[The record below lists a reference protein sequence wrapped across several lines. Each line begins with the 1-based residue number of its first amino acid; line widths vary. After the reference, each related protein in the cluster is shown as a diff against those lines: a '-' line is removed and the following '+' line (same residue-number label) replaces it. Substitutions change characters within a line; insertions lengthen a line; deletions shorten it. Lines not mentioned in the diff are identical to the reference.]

1 MKPLQYSPKKTI
13 VQAIS
18 EAMKAEGKPM
28 TVSEIYDAV
37 VSSKLYSFKADQPI
51 QVVRSQ
57 LRRHCVGLDFQSS
70 SKAKYFVIQNGK
82 YYLLESGKFV
92 QHKGT
97 NITKINK
104 KYSRATGLV
113 NLKNIYDQYLAELKQ
128 RILKELKNLEP
139 KSFEIFC
146 KNLLVVY
153 GFDDV
158 SITRLSKDGGIDGFG
173 KLKLGFSHLN
183 VAFQCKRWTKGTI
196 GRPHINQFRGDIQ
209 GQYELGLF
217 FTTANFSSD
226 AENNSA
232 KRGAVPI
239 ALFNGSA
246 IVDIM
251 LEKQLGVERD
261 SLDIYTF
268 NLELAIAENNEA

>member
-1 MKPLQYSPKKTI
+1 MVTKRTI

-18 EAMKAEGKPM
+18 EVMQAEAKPM
-28 TVSEIYDAV
+28 AVSEIYDAII
-37 VSSKLYSFKADQPI
+37 SSKLYSFKADEPV
-51 QVVRSQ
+51 QVVRAQ
-57 LRRHCVGLDFQSS
+57 IRRHCLGVNFPTS
-70 SKAKYFVIQNGK
+70 SKAKYFGIQNGK
-82 YYLLESGKFV
+82 YYLLENAVVSKT
-92 QHKGT
+92 QNEQSRKSSKKGF
-97 NITKINK
+97 
-104 KYSRATGLV
+104 RATSLN
-113 NLKNIYDQYLAELKQ
+113 NLKGIHNQYLAELKQ
-128 RILKELKNLEP
+128 RILREIKSLNP
-139 KSFEIFC
+139 SSFEIFC
-146 KNLLVVY
+146 KNLLDVY
-153 GFDDV
+153 GFQDA

-183 VAFQCKRWTKGTI
+183 VAFQCKKWTKGTI
-196 GRPHINQFRGDIQ
+196 GRPQINQFRGDIQ

-232 KRGAVPI
+232 KPGAVPI
-239 ALFNGSA
+239 ALFNGNA

-251 LEKQLGVERD
+251 LENGLGVERD

>member
-1 MKPLQYSPKKTI
+1 MQNNSKRTI

-18 EAMKAEGKPM
+18 EVMKAEAKPM
-28 TVSEIYDAV
+28 TVSEIYDAII
-37 VSSKLYSFKADQPI
+37 SSKLYSFKADEPVQI
-51 QVVRSQ
+51 VRSQ
-57 LRRHCVGLDFQSS
+57 IRRHCLGLDFQSS
-70 SKAKYFVIQNGK
+70 SKNKYFAIQNGK
-82 YYLLESGKFV
+82 YYLLENVVLSNGSNAQNPKS
-92 QHKGT
+92 
-97 NITKINK
+97 NK
-104 KYSRATGLV
+104 KDSRAISLV
-113 NLKNIYDQYLAELKQ
+113 NLKNIHNQYLAELKQ
-128 RILKELKNLEP
+128 RILKEIKSLDP
-139 KSFEIFC
+139 ASFEIFC
-146 KNLLVVY
+146 KNLLDAY
-153 GFDDV
+153 GFHEV
-158 SITRLSKDGGIDGFG
+158 NVTRLCKDGGIDGFG

-226 AENNSA
+226 AENNSS
-232 KRGAVPI
+232 KPGAVPI

-251 LEKQLGVERD
+251 LDKGLGVERD